1 MLGESARYR
10 VGRDSIYLELF
21 GRSPQTRI
29 MDFFLDNPAFEF
41 SRPEIIRAL
50 GMAKVT
56 IYDVFPSIVKS
67 GMVINTRKVGNAELF
82 KLNVKSD
89 DVRALISIIR
99 NFSAKIAELELED
112 TEPEP
117 IIIDVKEK
125 ELTIST
131 S

>member
-1 MLGESARYR
+1 
-10 VGRDSIYLELF
+10 
-21 GRSPQTRI
+21 

-41 SRPEIIRAL
+41 SRPEIIQAL

-56 IYDVFPSIVKS
+56 IYNVFPSIVKS

-99 NFSAKIAELELED
+99 NFSTKIAELELED

-117 IIIDVKEK
+117 ITIDVKEK
-125 ELTIST
+125 ELTISK